1 MRLLII
7 LLLLFAQEPPYL
19 AVVAA
24 RDTVYPGQLFS
35 VTVTSFGDVGA
46 VAFDS
51 GGLEVITDTQQL
63 GGTRYVW
70 LRASGPARDVRVRAS
85 AQGISSEATIRIC
98 CKVATWPGYR
108 LWLASVRR

>member
-24 RDTVYPGQLFS
+24 RDTVYPGEVVS

-51 GGLEVITDTQQL
+51 GGLTVVTDTVGL
-63 GGTRYVW
+63 PTRYVW
-70 LRASGPARDVRVRAS
+70 LRAAGPPRDVRVRAWGRGVEGS
-85 AQGISSEATIRIC
+85 TTIRIC
-98 CKVATWPGYR
+98 CRVTSWPGYR